1 MAMRPLHVVELEVMD
16 VVSLLWLVAV
26 AKLLKLRRELETTG
40 ENCQTNDCCYCWL
53 ACWLLNGGIIGI
65 RSVGGA

>member
-16 VVSLLWLVAV
+16 VVSLLLLVA
-26 AKLLKLRRELETTG
+26 KLKLRRELETTG
-40 ENCQTNDCCYCWL
+40 KNFQTNDCCYCWL

-65 RSVGGA
+65 RNVGGA